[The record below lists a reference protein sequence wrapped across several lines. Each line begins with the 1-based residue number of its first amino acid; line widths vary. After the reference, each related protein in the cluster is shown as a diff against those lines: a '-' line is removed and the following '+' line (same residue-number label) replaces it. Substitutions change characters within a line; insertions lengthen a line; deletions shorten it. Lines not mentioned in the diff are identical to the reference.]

1 MLAPLTCPS
10 NEIRSSTKD
19 KERNERRG
27 GQRGQGSQWSAV
39 DVVAARASFG
49 PRARET
55 PSVLHREQS

>member
-19 KERNERRG
+19 KERNERR